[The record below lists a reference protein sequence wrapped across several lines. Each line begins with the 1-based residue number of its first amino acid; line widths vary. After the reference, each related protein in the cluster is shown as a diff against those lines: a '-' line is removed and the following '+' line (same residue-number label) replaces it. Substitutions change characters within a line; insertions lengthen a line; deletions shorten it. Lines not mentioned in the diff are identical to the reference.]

1 MKMNNIKKIS
11 RHSGGP
17 YTTVTKILTISGPRS
32 GLVGNATESEPATI
46 ALSRTCLRNFDYVL
60 LRNAVATK
68 ILHRGPTHSSPRP
81 THRLTH
87 PQLGPG
93 P

>member
-1 MKMNNIKKIS
+1 MKMNNIRKIS

-46 ALSRTCLRNFDYVL
+46 ALSRTCLRNFDYAL

-68 ILHRGPTHSSPRP
+68 ILHRGPTHRRP
-81 THRLTH
+81 GLPT
-87 PQLGPG
+87 G
-93 P
+93 